1 MIYNKFITATVYV
14 INQGRVL
21 LHQHKKYKTWFP
33 LGGHIEADEFPHEA
47 AVREVK
53 EESGF
58 DIELIDTEIAP
69 DIELSRV
76 KRIPTPFCLLH
87 EGIDSSE
94 NFFDFIFIAETK
106 EELPHPSKGESKE
119 FKWFSYEEL
128 VEAEIKT
135 HVKNTAL
142 AALEFY
148 LRKKREKMND
158 MFERTHIL
166 QKLFDTYKISELE
179 IGKKKDKLGDVFEDY
194 CVHVLSSEDVL
205 RKVVEGYYDASN
217 LDLLLFKH
225 FLSCAKIENIEY
237 ISKIEATKNVKH
249 RATGGNP
256 KTDVLVTIHYQDG
269 NIVKIPISVKQTEKK
284 KVSMAEFDVDT
295 IAKEVGITD
304 EQLKLLMKKHQDA
317 GSAKGLTSAEQDKLK
332 KLIVPYKR
340 KLVRWVVSGTALPVA
355 DTRFPQIL
363 VKFKMKDVEL
373 VESCTVY
380 TVDQYVDV
388 IMRTG
393 AKKPPR
399 AGFGTGLSWTR
410 ASGSGTTKIQFKG

>member
-1 MIYNKFITATVYV
+1 MVYNKSITATVYV

-33 LGGHIEADEFPHEA
+33 LGGHIESDEFPHEA

-69 DIELSRV
+69 NIELARV
-76 KRIPTPFCLLH
+76 KRIPAPFCLLH

-128 VEAEIKT
+128 VETEMKT

-148 LRKKREKMND
+148 LKKKRENMND
-158 MFERTHIL
+158 MFERTPIL
-166 QKLFDTYKISELE
+166 QNLFDTYKISELE

-194 CVHVLSSEDVL
+194 CVQVLSSEDVL

-225 FLSCAKIENIEY
+225 FLSCAKIENIE
-237 ISKIEATKNVKH
+237 SVCKIEATKNVKH

-256 KTDVLVTIHYQDG
+256 KTDVLVTIYYQDG
-269 NIVKIPISVKQTEKK
+269 NIVEIPISVKQTEKK

-295 IAKEVGITD
+295 IANEVGIVD

-317 GSAKGLTSAEQDKLK
+317 GSAKGLSRAEQDQLK
-332 KLIVPYKR
+332 VLIVPYSR
-340 KLVRWVVSGTALPVA
+340 KLVRWVVSGTALPVD

-363 VKFKMKDVEL
+363 VKFKMKDVEQ
-373 VESCTVY
+373 VESFTVY

-388 IMRTG
+388 IMQTG